1 MNQFGVAIHVGAWK
15 QLTDCFRYTSK
26 CCNTYDNLKRF
37 CKACYINI
45 SVNQSQASIYTVL
58 ILFSIGYTLAPL
70 TACISVTRTS
80 TNKFSICLI
89 GMSLCFKHKSATFSQ
104 TLAETLFLTS
114 AASSMFKYLPI
125 S

>member
-26 CCNTYDNLKRF
+26 CCNTYDNLLRF
-37 CKACYINI
+37 CKTYYINI

-70 TACISVTRTS
+70 TARTTTCGRFIKLSRFDSDSIS
-80 TNKFSICLI
+80 ILEP
-89 GMSLCFKHKSATFSQ
+89 LP
-104 TLAETLFLTS
+104 
-114 AASSMFKYLPI
+114 SS
-125 S
+125 